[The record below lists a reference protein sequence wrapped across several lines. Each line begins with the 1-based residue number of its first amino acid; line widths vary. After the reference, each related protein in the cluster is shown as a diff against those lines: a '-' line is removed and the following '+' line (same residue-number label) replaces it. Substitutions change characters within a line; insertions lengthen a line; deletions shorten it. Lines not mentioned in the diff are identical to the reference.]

1 LYLPL
6 KDNSTVAIIGG
17 GPAGSSCAIKLLQ
30 ESKNLGR
37 KLRVVIFEGK
47 DYDIHFNQCVGVLSP
62 PLQSILEKELGLF
75 LPSELIKRQIY
86 GYRLHGPG
94 QEILLVGQDASEPT
108 YTVRRVKF
116 DKYLLNCAREL
127 GAEVL
132 RTRVSYLE
140 FIRKEGID
148 EVRIYSD
155 STYLKADVVVGAF
168 GLDEMMLS
176 VLEEATS
183 KDGNYSRPNKV
194 LKTYIAKFHTTGGF
208 IRQKLGNIIYAYLVP
223 VLVPNIEFGAITP
236 KADHIIINIAGE
248 KVSSSDMDAFLS
260 LPEVKEHLPEFNRDE
275 MFYYEGRFPTAPA
288 RNPFGY
294 RYVTAGDATGWMRPF
309 KGKGINVAI
318 VTGIKAAETM
328 LEFGINREAFENYAN
343 SCRELLDDYIYGSGV
358 RLLCKYGPSLVLTHL
373 IELAKVNPSIYEALY
388 NSVSGQET
396 YKNIIKSMF
405 KPVLIRKMAQGVIK
419 SYLQKKGGK
428 MSEVKI
434 RKLTTRDI
442 DSVMK
447 IDEKITGKP
456 QEAYWAGKIASYL
469 SREPDAC
476 LAAEIENKVVGFLL
490 GDIRGWEYTI
500 PLCGWIDIMGVDI
513 NYQGKGVGK
522 MLVESLFEYFKS
534 SGVETVMTVVDWN
547 DGDLIDY
554 FRSHGFERGEYI
566 NLVKKLK

>member
-1 LYLPL
+1 MYLPL

-30 ESKNLGR
+30 ESKKLGR
-37 KLRVVIFEGK
+37 KVRVVIFEGK

-62 PLQSILEKELGLF
+62 PLQSVLEKELGLF
-75 LPSELIKRQIY
+75 LPSEIIKRQIY
-86 GYRLHGPG
+86 GYRLHGPL

-116 DKYLLNCAREL
+116 DKFLLDYARDL

-132 RTRVSYLE
+132 RSRVSFVE
-140 FIRKEGID
+140 FIKMNGMD
-148 EVRIYSD
+148 EVRIYSE
-155 STYLKADVVVGAF
+155 STYLKADVMVGAF

-183 KDGNYSRPNKV
+183 KNGNYSRPNKV

-208 IRQKLGNIIYAYLVP
+208 IRQKLGNIIYAYLAP
-223 VLVPNIEFGAITP
+223 ASIPNIEFGAITP
-236 KADHIIINIAGE
+236 KGDHVIINIAGE
-248 KVSSSDMDAFLS
+248 KVSSTDMDAFLS
-260 LPEVKEHLPEFNRDE
+260 LQEVKEHLPEFNEDE
-275 MFYYEGRFPTAPA
+275 VFYYEGRFPTAPA
-288 RNPFGY
+288 KNPYGY
-294 RYVTAGDATGWMRPF
+294 RYVTVGDATGWMRPF

-343 SCRELLDDYIYGSGV
+343 SCKELLDDYFYGTSV
-358 RLLCKYGPSLVLTHL
+358 RFLCKHSPSSVLTHL
-373 IELAKVNPSIYEALY
+373 IELAKVNPLIYEALY

-396 YKNIIKSMF
+396 YKNIIKSLF
-405 KPVLIRKMAQGVIK
+405 RPVLLRKMAQGIIRN
-419 SYLQKKGGK
+419 YLQKKGGK
-428 MSEVKI
+428 MSDIKI
-434 RKLTTRDI
+434 RKLTARDI
-442 DSVMK
+442 DAVMK

-476 LAAEIENKVVGFLL
+476 LAAEINGKVVGFVL

-513 NYQGKGVGK
+513 SYQGKGVGK
-522 MLVESLFEYFKS
+522 LLIEALFEIFKNS
-534 SGVETVMTVVDWN
+534 EVETVVTVVNWN

-554 FRSHGFERGEYI
+554 FRSQGFERGEYI